1 MRSFTCT
8 EADDI
13 IAGDKGTAAFPFC
26 IRYALMRFASSM
38 ADARAAFVFPVE
50 APLPWVLFVEGAAV
64 EEGVDDGDDPL
75 VDPLPPQ
82 RPQEAWHLPVTWE
95 AYLPWHQPWPAQ
107 YSQCESESA
116 HSMADAWAAFVFP
129 VAAPPPWALFAAGA
143 AVELG
148 VDDGDD
154 PLVDPPPP
162 QRPQEAW
169 HLPVTWEA
177 YVPWHQ
183 PWPAHHAQC
192 VSESAHLTVS
202 SCCNRPPS
210 RV

>member
-26 IRYALMRFASSM
+26 IRYSLMRFASSI

-50 APLPWVLFVEGAAV
+50 APPPWVLFVAGAAV

-75 VDPLPPQ
+75 VDP
-82 RPQEAWHLPVTWE
+82 
-95 AYLPWHQPWPAQ
+95 
-107 YSQCESESA
+107 
-116 HSMADAWAAFVFP
+116 
-129 VAAPPPWALFAAGA
+129 PPP
-143 AVELG
+143 
-148 VDDGDD
+148 
-154 PLVDPPPP
+154 PPPP

-183 PWPAHHAQC
+183 PWPAQYSQC
-192 VSESAHLTVS
+192 ESESAHLTVS
-202 SCCNRPPS
+202 SCCNRPLVPVWSKLVSPPPS
-210 RV
+210 ARLSANAIKRRNCMMRRYCP